1 VTKGLRGDRRP
12 ALVMQ
17 GHGGQFIVLDQ
28 VNRTLLLTISI
39 NEEYAAGNLFAN
51 IHKFAERLQ

>member
-1 VTKGLRGDRRP
+1 
-12 ALVMQ
+12 MQ

-28 VNRTLLLTISI
+28 ANRTLLLTISI

-51 IHKFAERLQ
+51 IYKFAERLQ